1 MQDVV
6 ERVADIS
13 PGRRR
18 HARRNAIEPLQS
30 HDVVDP
36 QNTGMPHIGAQRCD
50 EWRKGA
56 PAQLQR
62 IDRRKAPIL
71 PGPAQRIGRRADRC
85 ARGDQRLI
93 GPGVRAM
100 WIDADREIAVETE
113 RQSRRLPGLCR
124 DAELAIG
131 FPLQPL
137 EEVDAIGLRAGKIR
151 HLGRAR
157 APHRHRPGM
166 PRERHA
172 LRREM
177 LVQCLEHGKIGERH
191 ATRQLKF
198 PKLDTQPVVTA
209 S

>member
-50 EWRKGA
+50 ERRKGA

-62 IDRRKAPIL
+62 IDRGEAPIL
-71 PGPAQRIGRRADRC
+71 PGPAQRIGRRADRR
-85 ARGDQRLI
+85 ARGDQCLI

-100 WIDADREIAVETE
+100 WIDADREVAVETE
-113 RQSRRLPGLCR
+113 RQSRRLPGLGR
-124 DAELAIG
+124 GGELAIG

-137 EEVDAIGLRAGKIR
+137 EEVDAIGMRSGKFGNFSR
-151 HLGRAR
+151 TRVA
-157 APHRHRPGM
+157 HRGRPGM

-198 PKLDTQPVVTA
+198 PKLDTQPIVIA